1 MNRTNFRI
9 LFLVIICGIIPDFES
24 SAQTQQKS
32 LSGTIEIPLKSA
44 ALGVRSRGNAYRSR
58 YGLKKESKQEEKTNP
73 FDDIIVYLTPVDR
86 KPELLPI
93 LPKPQLNQKNQTFVP
108 RVLAITNGTTVEII
122 NEDKIYHNVFSYSRI
137 QSFNIGKRPTGVVY
151 DQTFNNSGAIQV
163 FCNIH
168 PNMSSYVL
176 VLDTPYFVKTD
187 DEGYYVFNNI
197 PAGKY
202 WLEIFH
208 PEFGTEKRQ
217 VTIKNGTPQTV
228 DLTLR

>member
-1 MNRTNFRI
+1 MNRPTFSS
-9 LFLVIICGIIPDFES
+9 LFLVLLFGIIVDSES
-24 SAQTQQKS
+24 LVQAQQKS
-32 LSGTIEIPLKSA
+32 LSGTIEIPLKSTT
-44 ALGVRSRGNAYRSR
+44 LGVRSRGSAYRSR
-58 YGLKKESKQEEKTNP
+58 YGLKKDVKVEEKTNP
-73 FDDIIVYLTPVDR
+73 FDDIVVYLTPVDG

-151 DQTFNNSGAIQV
+151 DQTFTNSGAIQV

-208 PEFGTEKRQ
+208 PEFGVEKRQ

>member
-1 MNRTNFRI
+1 MNRINFQ
-9 LFLVIICGIIPDFES
+9 FLLLIFIWGLIPDSES
-24 SAQTQQKS
+24 TAQIIQKS
-32 LSGTIEIPLKSA
+32 LSGTIVIPLKSST
-44 ALGVRSRGNAYRSR
+44 LGVRSRGNAYRSR
-58 YGLKKESKQEEKTNP
+58 YGLKKETKQDEKTNP
-73 FDDIIVYLTPVDR
+73 FDDIIVYLSPIDE
-86 KPELLPI
+86 KPELQPI

-108 RVLAITNGTTVEII
+108 RVLAITKGTTVEII

-151 DQTFNNSGAIQV
+151 DQTFDNSGAIQV

-176 VLDTPYFVKTD
+176 VLETPYFVKPD

-197 PAGKY
+197 PSGKY

-217 VTIKNGTPQTV
+217 ITIKNGTPQSV
-228 DLTLR
+228 DITLR